1 MRAKRCYDCGQVKRV
16 ELFDLDRHRPGDG
29 RAAQCKACRRQRQ
42 NRGGYGTCR
51 NRALVELAGRHHFE
65 YQHYRE
71 QARLEL
77 APDSAPV
84 EVWDQAR
91 GRALAEVSRRHR
103 AEWHQHYQQVR
114 AAHPDWTRARALNA
128 ATIQQRR
135 AHHQEYL
142 ELLSGYAGAKAAGPR
157 LVNRIIGR
165 AQRLLQLAHFQEYEA
180 LYAAER
186 AKIGNPVRT
195 ARVALPKPAATHPG
209 R

>member
-1 MRAKRCYDCGQVKRV
+1 MASCCARTRTPRRRAVPILEV
-16 ELFDLDRHRPGDG
+16 LG
-29 RAAQCKACRRQRQ
+29 RSTQCKACRRQRQ

-51 NRALVELAGRHHFE
+51 NRALAELARRHHFE

-77 APDSAPV
+77 APDTATA

-114 AAHPDWTRARALNA
+114 AAHPDWPRARALNA

-135 AHHQEYL
+135 
-142 ELLSGYAGAKAAGPR
+142 
-157 LVNRIIGR
+157 V
-165 AQRLLQLAHFQEYEA
+165 QEYEA